1 MKMYKGR
8 VIIPG
13 NVKGEILVSQSGFNI
28 LASFKQAIASEDSH
42 AICSDHNNP
51 YLYQKELKDKI
62 ICIPQATGSTTAG
75 IIIQTIAALK
85 KCPKAFLFS
94 ETAES
99 LAISGVILADIWE
112 NTPICTIDG
121 LGENFL
127 QEIKDNQIAEILN
140 NGTVIIQE
148 KDEYNE
154 I

>member
-1 MKMYKGR
+1 MKVYKGR

-13 NVKGEILVSQSGFNI
+13 NVEGEILVSKTGFNI
-28 LASFKQAIASEDSH
+28 LASFKQAISSGYSCAV
-42 AICSDHNNP
+42 CSDHNNS
-51 YLYQKELKDKI
+51 YLYRKDLKNKI

-75 IIIQTIAALK
+75 IIIQTIAALN

-121 LGENFL
+121 LGEEFL
-127 QEIKDNQIAEILN
+127 REIKDNQIAQILSD
-140 NGTVIIQE
+140 GTVIIKE
-148 KDEYNE
+148 KGE
-154 I
+154 